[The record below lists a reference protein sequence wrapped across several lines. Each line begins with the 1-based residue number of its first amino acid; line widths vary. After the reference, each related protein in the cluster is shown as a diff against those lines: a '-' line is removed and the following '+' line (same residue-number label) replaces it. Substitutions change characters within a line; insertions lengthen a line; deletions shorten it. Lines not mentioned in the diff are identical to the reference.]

1 MATQEK
7 RKYTEQ
13 KKTPLKQPSPRVPGE
28 ARLISLC
35 PQTRLGSCG
44 QPMASVCAKSRVGWT
59 RGDGDARRGIRA
71 LCSSPGKFVPGAKP
85 CSPEMRTIK
94 GAMTSI
100 PATSAL
106 RHLYNVPQY
115 SMESSDLF
123 TKEEFLFNFRLIG
136 QMTPQQGGSIYRDR
150 PAKELKTSSD

>member
-1 MATQEK
+1 MKELRGVNT
-7 RKYTEQ
+7 RKERIHRT
-13 KKTPLKQPSPRVPGE
+13 KKPLKQASPSIPGE

-59 RGDGDARRGIRA
+59 RGGGDAGGGIRA
-71 LCSSPGKFVPGAKP
+71 LCSSPGAASPGAKP

-106 RHLYNVPQY
+106 RHLYNVPQCPTL
-115 SMESSDLF
+115 SLDLF
-123 TKEEFLFNFRLIG
+123 TKESFLLNCRLIG
-136 QMTPQQGGSIYRDR
+136 EIMLQQGG
-150 PAKELKTSSD
+150 